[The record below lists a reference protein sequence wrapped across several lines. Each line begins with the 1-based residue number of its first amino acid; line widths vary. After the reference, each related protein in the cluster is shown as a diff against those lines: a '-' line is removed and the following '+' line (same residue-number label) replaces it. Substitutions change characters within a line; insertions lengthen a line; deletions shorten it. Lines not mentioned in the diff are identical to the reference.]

1 MYINPFVAGIVVTVV
16 SEITLAFA
24 ACIIVYVR
32 SVKKR

>member
-1 MYINPFVAGIVVTVV
+1 MYINPFAAGVIVTVV
-16 SEITLAFA
+16 GEIIIAFA